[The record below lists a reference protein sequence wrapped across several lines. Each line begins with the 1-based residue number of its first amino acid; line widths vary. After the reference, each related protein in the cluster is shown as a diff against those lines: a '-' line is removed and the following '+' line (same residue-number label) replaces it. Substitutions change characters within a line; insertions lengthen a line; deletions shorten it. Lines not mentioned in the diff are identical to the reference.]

1 MNELK
6 ARLLRLNLV
15 VNNSYLEKYCELIES
30 SHNSEVIGDNVII
43 QKHHIVPQ
51 YYYRYNKLPVDN
63 SANNIVN
70 MSLPNH
76 IKAHYYLSKCS
87 LSNADILANIRAFRA
102 LSRCQHRSLSEDELV
117 VIGKLAEDLETIRIE
132 TTRLQSSLRN
142 SGGKYIHKGDEV
154 RHLKESELS
163 LIEELLQEGWQLGN
177 PRARHKN
184 KQKRKLILKDGMQKY
199 ALLTDVPYYTNEGWV
214 VGSRT
219 LSDATKKKISAKST
233 GHRSGHKGKICVN
246 KEGTNFYIHKQ
257 ELDTYISNGYVCGP
271 KPRNPDANRGGRVAG
286 YHPDKPSHNKGKI
299 AVNKDNVVKYIVD
312 IELNNYLKEG
322 WRCGYGQRNRH

>member
-6 ARLLRLNLV
+6 TKLLRLNLV
-15 VNNSYLEKYCELIES
+15 INNSYLNKYCELIELS
-30 SHNSEVIGDNVII
+30 RCSEIICDNVIV

-63 SANNIVN
+63 SAHNIVDL
-70 MSLPNH
+70 SLPNH

-87 LSNADILANIRAFRA
+87 LSGADILANIRAFRA
-102 LSRCQHRSLSEDELV
+102 LSRYQHRSLSEDELV
-117 VIGKLAEDLETIRIE
+117 AISKLAEDLETIRIKVV
-132 TTRLQSSLRN
+132 RLQSSLRN
-142 SGGKYIHKGDEV
+142 SGGKYIYKGDEV

-177 PRARHKN
+177 PKARHKN
-184 KQKRKLILKDGMQKY
+184 RQKRKLILKDGVQKY
-199 ALLTDVPYYTNEGWV
+199 ALLADIPYYTNEGWT
-214 VGSRT
+214 VGGRT
-219 LSDATKKKISAKST
+219 LSDVTKKKISDKSR

-246 KEGTNFYIHKQ
+246 KDGTNLYIDK
-257 ELDTYISNGYVCGP
+257 EEVDMYIANGYICGP

-299 AVNKDNVVKYIVD
+299 AVNKDNVVKYVVD
-312 IELNNYLKEG
+312 TELNNYLKEG
-322 WRCGYGQRNRH
+322 WRRGYGQRNKH